1 MYLSA
6 QAEGSVV
13 RVGKSNPMSI
23 HRYILHNGRIREA
36 AEAGLF
42 PGQLGLLAGW
52 GVFTTLRVVDGTLF
66 AWERHWARLSRD
78 AQLLNV
84 EMPRDPV
91 QIERDLLGLV
101 ERNEAPNC
109 TMRLVIVRN
118 GGGFW
123 EGPASGR
130 ASDTIALTAAS
141 KKWGDS
147 VRLAIEPHAR
157 FAASHFT
164 RAKVLSWAHNLR
176 LAERAQEQGF
186 DEVILLNEH
195 GRVAECTSANVF
207 AVFRQEVSTPP
218 LSEGCLPGITRE
230 VLLEEMRVPR
240 VRFIERE
247 LTVEELYQADEV
259 FITSTTRGLLPV
271 KEIAG
276 RALTGPLTGHGDV
289 CEPLRRAFHSYVI
302 SDAAARRKSATENT
316 TENTTVSA

>member
-36 AEAGLF
+36 AEPGLF

-52 GVFTTLRVVDGTLF
+52 GVFTTLRAVDGVLF
-66 AWERHWARLSRD
+66 AWERHWARMTRD

-84 EMPRDPV
+84 EMPRDPD
-91 QIERDLLGLV
+91 QIERDLFGLV

-147 VRLAIEPHAR
+147 VRLGIEPHAR
-157 FAASHFT
+157 FAASDFT

-176 LAERAQEQGF
+176 WAERAQEQGF

-207 AVFRQEVSTPP
+207 AVSGQEVSTPP

-230 VLLEEMRVPR
+230 VLLEEIALTNAVPG

-276 RALTGPLTGHGDV
+276 RALTGNGDV
-289 CEPLRRAFHSYVI
+289 CERLRRAFHSYVI
-302 SDAAARRKSATENT
+302 GDAAARRKSATENT
-316 TENTTVSA
+316 TVSA